1 MSVVAGVVNVALSTA
16 SFAETSPAVQGLHL
30 PAALQVCTVITMFS
44 CCLLLFYEYNVVKTL
59 LCSLRQ
65 GESMSSKRIRASD
78 STRALARVES
88 DARIRVCELFL

>member
-1 MSVVAGVVNVALSTA
+1 MR
-16 SFAETSPAVQGLHL
+16 
-30 PAALQVCTVITMFS
+30 FS
-44 CCLLLFYEYNVVKTL
+44 RNRDQLTPVTTIYAF
-59 LCSLRQ
+59 RQ